1 MKELCSVLRLNRVFL
16 YLYIFQDLAELI
28 IGAITQTLSS
38 YEVKDIK
45 SV

>member
-1 MKELCSVLRLNRVFL
+1 MEELCSILPLNRVFL
-16 YLYIFQDLAELI
+16 YLYVFQDLAELI
-28 IGAITQTLSS
+28 IGIITQTLSS